1 MDRFLKAQLTFPS
14 GARGE
19 VTSALWASRLLSSS
33 LTLIGTRGSLRVLSP
48 YHPQAFQYFV
58 VRAGGVRRRER
69 FSRLPTYR
77 YQLEAFRAAI
87 EDGTPI
93 LTGPDDA
100 IANMTVID
108 AAYRA
113 AGLQPR
119 QPLNPTQSKPW
130 QT

>member
-19 VTSALWASRLLSSS
+19 VRSALWASRLLSSS

-48 YHPQAFQYFV
+48 YHPQAFHYFV
-58 VRAGGVRRRER
+58 VRAAGVRRRER

-87 EDGTPI
+87 EDGKPI

-100 IANMTVID
+100 IANKTVID
-108 AAYRA
+108 AANRA